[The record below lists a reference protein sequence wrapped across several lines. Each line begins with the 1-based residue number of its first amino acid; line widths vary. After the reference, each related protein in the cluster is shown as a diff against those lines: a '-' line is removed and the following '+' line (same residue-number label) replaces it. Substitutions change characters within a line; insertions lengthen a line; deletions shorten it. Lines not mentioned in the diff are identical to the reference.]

1 MPAITTEVRVP
12 TGPIPKTTVQQT
24 AIRQVRNQLPATT
37 KVDAIITAHRR
48 DGDEAIF
55 TVDVNYVERGK
66 TSAPAKPAVPAGVFG
81 APDDDHDDGDD
92 DRDGADKALDQL
104 DPTDAIKRATRRRP
118 TTD

>member
-48 DGDEAIF
+48 DGNEAVF

-81 APDDDHDDGDD
+81 APDDHDDGDD
-92 DRDGADKALDQL
+92 DRDGVDKALD
-104 DPTDAIKRATRRRP
+104 DPDGTKTITRAVRNRATK
-118 TTD
+118 D